1 MDEII
6 IYRAIE
12 IWYIINASIL
22 SDSKYIPYYYE
33 TTVENTV
40 NQEEYDIELNQEE
53 HNNSNRVRQSIE
65 NDTLSKDENENVDII
80 KDNKLNEN
88 ESGKISTVIA
98 PTKNQKEVEQQS
110 SDYWRDMKEKLVII
124 WNMLVDIVHCV
135 YCWSLMNYQI
145 L

>member
-1 MDEII
+1 M
-6 IYRAIE
+6 
-12 IWYIINASIL
+12 
-22 SDSKYIPYYYE
+22 
-33 TTVENTV
+33 ENTV
-40 NQEEYDIELNQEE
+40 NPEEYDVELNQEE
-53 HNNSNRVRQSIE
+53 HNNNNRVKQSIE

-124 WNMLVDIVHCV
+124 
-135 YCWSLMNYQI
+135 
-145 L
+145 

>member
-1 MDEII
+1 M
-6 IYRAIE
+6 
-12 IWYIINASIL
+12 
-22 SDSKYIPYYYE
+22 
-33 TTVENTV
+33 ENTV
-40 NQEEYDIELNQEE
+40 NPEEYDVQSNQEE
-53 HNNSNRVRQSIE
+53 HNNNNRVTQSIE

-124 WNMLVDIVHCV
+124 
-135 YCWSLMNYQI
+135 
-145 L
+145 

>member
-1 MDEII
+1 M
-6 IYRAIE
+6 
-12 IWYIINASIL
+12 
-22 SDSKYIPYYYE
+22 
-33 TTVENTV
+33 ENTV
-40 NQEEYDIELNQEE
+40 NPEEYDAELNQEE
-53 HNNSNRVRQSIE
+53 HDNSNRVKQSIE

-124 WNMLVDIVHCV
+124 
-135 YCWSLMNYQI
+135 
-145 L
+145 